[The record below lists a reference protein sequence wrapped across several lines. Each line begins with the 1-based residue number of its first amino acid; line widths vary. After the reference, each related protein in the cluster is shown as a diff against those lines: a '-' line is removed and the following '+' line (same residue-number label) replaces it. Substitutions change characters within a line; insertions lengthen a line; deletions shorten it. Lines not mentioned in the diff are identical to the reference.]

1 MEQQV
6 STINEFGYTTEEQ
19 ENAMNEQGKNIELF
33 LSIIFLIF
41 NAIFILINLFML
53 KSLKK
58 STKSLKISLLILVII
73 DTIKYL
79 LIISN
84 VYFSEGSF
92 YDLINCGIQVLQ
104 IYLFISLFKQTMNL
118 IKRKN
123 LYYDESMP
131 PYQYACFSLILIFP
145 YHKIFN
151 TTPKLLIPIQ
161 NILSIIIIYAFYK
174 SLNKSLLSIKNGI
187 NKKYI
192 KKLQIARNLNF
203 GLNASIGLLIINCL
217 INIIFIF
224 LDQEQQEFL
233 KMPLDFIIYL
243 KYLEYSVFAL
253 TIYQYEKVLNKKKQ
267 KSEDNHKML
276 KY

>member
-6 STINEFGYTTEEQ
+6 STINEFGNTTEEQ

>member
-6 STINEFGYTTEEQ
+6 STINELGYTTEEQ

-151 TTPKLLIPIQ
+151 ITPKLLIPIQ

-203 GLNASIGLLIINCL
+203 GLNASIVLLIINCL

>member
-6 STINEFGYTTEEQ
+6 STINEFGHTTEEQ
-19 ENAMNEQGKNIELF
+19 ENATNEQGKNIELF

-151 TTPKLLIPIQ
+151 ITPKLLIPIQ

>member
-41 NAIFILINLFML
+41 NTIFILINLFML

-203 GLNASIGLLIINCL
+203 GLNASIVLLIINCL

>member
-41 NAIFILINLFML
+41 NTIFILINLFML

-243 KYLEYSVFAL
+243 KYLEYSVFSL

>member
-6 STINEFGYTTEEQ
+6 STTNEFGHTTEEQ

-41 NAIFILINLFML
+41 NTIFILINLFML
-53 KSLKK
+53 KSSKK

-203 GLNASIGLLIINCL
+203 GLNASIVLLIINCL

>member
-41 NAIFILINLFML
+41 NTIFILINLFML
-53 KSLKK
+53 KSSKK

-253 TIYQYEKVLNKKKQ
+253 SIYQYEKVLNKKKQ

>member
-6 STINEFGYTTEEQ
+6 STINELGHTTEEQ

-253 TIYQYEKVLNKKKQ
+253 TIYQYEKVLNKKKR

>member
-41 NAIFILINLFML
+41 NTIFILINLFML

-84 VYFSEGSF
+84 VYFSEGIF

-203 GLNASIGLLIINCL
+203 GLNASVGLLIVNCL

-253 TIYQYEKVLNKKKQ
+253 SIYQYEKVLNKKKQ

>member
-84 VYFSEGSF
+84 VYFSEGIF

-224 LDQEQQEFL
+224 LVQEQQEFL

>member
-6 STINEFGYTTEEQ
+6 STINELGHTTEEQ

>member
-41 NAIFILINLFML
+41 NTIFILINLFML

>member
-1 MEQQV
+1 MEQKV

-92 YDLINCGIQVLQ
+92 YDLINCGIQALQ

-123 LYYDESMP
+123 LYYDGSMP

-203 GLNASIGLLIINCL
+203 GLNASIVLLIINCL

>member
-41 NAIFILINLFML
+41 NTIFILINLFML

-224 LDQEQQEFL
+224 LEQEQQEFL

-253 TIYQYEKVLNKKKQ
+253 SIYQYEKVLNKKKQ

>member
-6 STINEFGYTTEEQ
+6 STINEFGHTTEEQ

-192 KKLQIARNLNF
+192 KKRQIARNLNF

>member
-6 STINEFGYTTEEQ
+6 STINELGHTTEEQ

-41 NAIFILINLFML
+41 NTIFILINLFML

-224 LDQEQQEFL
+224 LEQELQEFL

>member
-41 NAIFILINLFML
+41 NTIFILINLFML

-84 VYFSEGSF
+84 VYFSEGIF

-217 INIIFIF
+217 TNIIFIF

>member
-6 STINEFGYTTEEQ
+6 STINELGLTTEEQ

-41 NAIFILINLFML
+41 NTIFILINLFML

-92 YDLINCGIQVLQ
+92 YDLINCGIQVIQ

-203 GLNASIGLLIINCL
+203 GLNASIVLLIINCL

>member
-6 STINEFGYTTEEQ
+6 STINEFGHTTEEQ

>member
-41 NAIFILINLFML
+41 NTIFILINLFML

-224 LDQEQQEFL
+224 LAQEQQEFL

-253 TIYQYEKVLNKKKQ
+253 SIYQYEKVLNKKKQ

>member
-1 MEQQV
+1 MEQKV

-233 KMPLDFIIYL
+233 KMSLDFIIYL

>member
-41 NAIFILINLFML
+41 NTIFILINLFML

-203 GLNASIGLLIINCL
+203 GLNSSIVLLIINCL

>member
-1 MEQQV
+1 MEQKV
-6 STINEFGYTTEEQ
+6 STINEFGHTTEEQ

-41 NAIFILINLFML
+41 NTIFILINLFML

-253 TIYQYEKVLNKKKQ
+253 TSYQYEKVLNKKKQ

>member
-6 STINEFGYTTEEQ
+6 STINELGYTTEEQ

-41 NAIFILINLFML
+41 NTIFILINLFML

-58 STKSLKISLLILVII
+58 STKLLKISLLILVII

-203 GLNASIGLLIINCL
+203 GLNASIVLLIINCL

-224 LDQEQQEFL
+224 LEQEQQEFL

>member
-6 STINEFGYTTEEQ
+6 STINELGHTTEEQ

-41 NAIFILINLFML
+41 NTIFILINLFML

>member
-6 STINEFGYTTEEQ
+6 STINELGYTTEEQ

-41 NAIFILINLFML
+41 NTIFILINLFML

-151 TTPKLLIPIQ
+151 ITPKLLIPIQ

>member
-41 NAIFILINLFML
+41 NTIFILINLFML

-203 GLNASIGLLIINCL
+203 GLNASIVLLIINCL

-224 LDQEQQEFL
+224 LEQEQQEFL

>member
-1 MEQQV
+1 MEQKV

-41 NAIFILINLFML
+41 NTIFILINLFML

-203 GLNASIGLLIINCL
+203 GLNASIGLLIIKCL

-224 LDQEQQEFL
+224 LEQEQQEFL

>member
-41 NAIFILINLFML
+41 NTIFILINLFML

-84 VYFSEGSF
+84 VYFSEGIF

>member
-41 NAIFILINLFML
+41 NTIFILINLFML

-84 VYFSEGSF
+84 VYFSEGIF

-253 TIYQYEKVLNKKKQ
+253 SIYQYEKVLNKKKQ

>member
-41 NAIFILINLFML
+41 NTIFILINLFML

-104 IYLFISLFKQTMNL
+104 IYLFISLFKQTLNL

-123 LYYDESMP
+123 LYYDELMP

>member
-41 NAIFILINLFML
+41 NTIFILINLFML
-53 KSLKK
+53 KSSKK

-151 TTPKLLIPIQ
+151 TTPKILIPIQ

-203 GLNASIGLLIINCL
+203 GLNASIVLLIINCL

>member
-1 MEQQV
+1 MEQKV
-6 STINEFGYTTEEQ
+6 STINEFGHTTEEQ

-41 NAIFILINLFML
+41 NTIFILINLFML

-92 YDLINCGIQVLQ
+92 YDLINCGIQALQ

-253 TIYQYEKVLNKKKQ
+253 SIYQYEKVLNKKKQ

>member
-41 NAIFILINLFML
+41 NTIFILINLFML

-224 LDQEQQEFL
+224 LAQEQQEFL

-267 KSEDNHKML
+267 KSEDKHKML

>member
-1 MEQQV
+1 MEQKV

-41 NAIFILINLFML
+41 NTIFILINLFML

-73 DTIKYL
+73 DTIKYI

-92 YDLINCGIQVLQ
+92 YDLINCGIQALQ

-123 LYYDESMP
+123 LYYDESMS

-217 INIIFIF
+217 TNIIFIF

>member
-41 NAIFILINLFML
+41 NTIFILINLFML

-118 IKRKN
+118 IKSKN

-253 TIYQYEKVLNKKKQ
+253 SIYQYEKVLNKKKQ

>member
-1 MEQQV
+1 MEQKV
-6 STINEFGYTTEEQ
+6 STINEFGHTTEEQ

-33 LSIIFLIF
+33 LSIILLIF
-41 NAIFILINLFML
+41 NTIFILINLFML

-161 NILSIIIIYAFYK
+161 NSLSIIIIYAFYK

-192 KKLQIARNLNF
+192 KKLQIAQNLNF

-224 LDQEQQEFL
+224 LEQEQQEFL

>member
-41 NAIFILINLFML
+41 NTIFILINLFML

-224 LDQEQQEFL
+224 LVQEQQEFL

-253 TIYQYEKVLNKKKQ
+253 SIYQYEKVLNKKKQ

>member
-41 NAIFILINLFML
+41 NTIFILINLFML

-253 TIYQYEKVLNKKKQ
+253 SIYQYEKVLNKKKQ
-267 KSEDNHKML
+267 KREDNHKML

>member
-41 NAIFILINLFML
+41 NTIFILINLFML

-73 DTIKYL
+73 DTIKYV

-253 TIYQYEKVLNKKKQ
+253 SIYQYEKVLNKKKQ